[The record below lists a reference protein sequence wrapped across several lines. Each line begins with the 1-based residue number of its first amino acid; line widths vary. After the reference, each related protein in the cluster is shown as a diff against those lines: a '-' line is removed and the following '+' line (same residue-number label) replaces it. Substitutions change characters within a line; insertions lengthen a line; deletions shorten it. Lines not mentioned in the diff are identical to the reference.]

1 MDISNKFSPGYIG
14 NLFTL
19 WYTNGKPRFAK
30 FRAMIPVDPLTNMT
44 PQPTTVKTWMS
55 SDEWLARADSLD
67 REVEKVVQEKYVA
80 STVEMFERH
89 AELGREMQTIA
100 FTWLKEHKDELTP
113 GTAVRLL
120 VDGIKTEQD
129 TASIPDMIKKLK
141 AMPNEKLLDTIQD
154 YFTDLPAEIDAY

>member
-1 MDISNKFSPGYIG
+1 
-14 NLFTL
+14 
-19 WYTNGKPRFAK
+19 
-30 FRAMIPVDPLTNMT
+30 
-44 PQPTTVKTWMS
+44 
-55 SDEWLARADSLD
+55 
-67 REVEKVVQEKYVA
+67 
-80 STVEMFERH
+80 
-89 AELGREMQTIA
+89 MQTIA